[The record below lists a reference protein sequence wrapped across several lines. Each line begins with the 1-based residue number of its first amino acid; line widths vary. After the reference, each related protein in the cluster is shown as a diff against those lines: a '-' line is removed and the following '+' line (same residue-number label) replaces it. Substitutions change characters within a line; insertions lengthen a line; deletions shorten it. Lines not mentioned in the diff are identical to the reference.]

1 MGDTSIILVGNL
13 DQSLCVCEFVCVSSC
28 VCSALSTSITSRGIL
43 VGNLD
48 LVLAIKR
55 KGPLA

>member
-28 VCSALSTSITSRGIL
+28 VCSALSTSIIL